1 MKSKKIKRI
10 LIFSILMLL
19 FFTVWFS
26 VNGISKTIDRTVSV
40 DVYEGND
47 WACLTSSIEIS
58 GNFKKTLF
66 STSFIG
72 TFAMEYYEPSCRNGV
87 EAKIEWHDSSYEDIL
102 FYQAGNFSHFDIQMI
117 DINEGM
123 DSMMI
128 RVNDGTIIATPN
140 YYTPTSIW
148 NKYKSG
154 SCDSSLLK

>member
-58 GNFKKTLF
+58 GNFKKLYF
-66 STSFIG
+66 PQVLSG
-72 TFAMEYYEPSCRNGV
+72 LLR
-87 EAKIEWHDSSYEDIL
+87 
-102 FYQAGNFSHFDIQMI
+102 
-117 DINEGM
+117 
-123 DSMMI
+123 
-128 RVNDGTIIATPN
+128 
-140 YYTPTSIW
+140 W
-148 NKYKSG
+148 NIMNHPAEMG
-154 SCDSSLLK
+154 